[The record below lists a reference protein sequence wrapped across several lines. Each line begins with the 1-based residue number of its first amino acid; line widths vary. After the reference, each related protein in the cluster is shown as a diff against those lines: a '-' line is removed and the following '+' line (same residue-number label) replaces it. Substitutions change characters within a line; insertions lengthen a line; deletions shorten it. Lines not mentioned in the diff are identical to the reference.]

1 MLGRPRGEPESPRG
15 PGETSAFC
23 SLQPRRLILSSGLGT
38 GLVPVSVL
46 TAFSWEK
53 FPAHGRSRERR
64 VETECCKEAEGGHV
78 NAAQGSR
85 GEHKLDPRGMRP
97 SQAPRVLPEAQLRR
111 PLPPSDP
118 TAARAPRAPRAR
130 RCGRG
135 GTQRSAPTQG
145 RGRGHQAHPSCL
157 RRSRKTR
164 SPWRTGGGGARQ
176 GRGRSVVS
184 PAKPR
189 EQLCDRDA
197 RAAGSR
203 GAGPLARARPGAPRA
218 SLARLL

>member
-1 MLGRPRGEPESPRG
+1 MLTKTISGSVLLPNPDPLVCQETKVKLKHLQRLRGTWWRPGSLLGRPRGEPESPRG

-85 GEHKLDPRGMRP
+85 GEHKLDPRERNAAFPGAPGPPGGSAPPASAALGPHSGPRAMR
-97 SQAPRVLPEAQLRR
+97 SPRPQVR
-111 PLPPSDP
+111 PGRDP
-118 TAARAPRAPRAR
+118 ALGPHPGPRPRAP
-130 RCGRG
+130 
-135 GTQRSAPTQG
+135 S
-145 RGRGHQAHPSCL
+145 
-157 RRSRKTR
+157 
-164 SPWRTGGGGARQ
+164 
-176 GRGRSVVS
+176 
-184 PAKPR
+184 
-189 EQLCDRDA
+189 
-197 RAAGSR
+197 
-203 GAGPLARARPGAPRA
+203 A
-218 SLARLL
+218 SLLPSKV